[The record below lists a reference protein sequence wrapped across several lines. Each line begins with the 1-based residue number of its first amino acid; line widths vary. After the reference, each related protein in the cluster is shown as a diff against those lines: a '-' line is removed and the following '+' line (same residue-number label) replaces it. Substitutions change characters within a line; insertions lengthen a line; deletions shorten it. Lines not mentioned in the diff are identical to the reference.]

1 MRKLITAAVLV
12 ALGMGV
18 AGSVSADNIP
28 FPIPPKFTD
37 NVPFP
42 IPPKLADN
50 VPFPIPPK

>member
-1 MRKLITAAVLV
+1 MRKLIAATVLV